1 MILEKS
7 VLEFGAKGDGCTDD
21 YAAFA
26 AALASGADRITIP
39 TGIYP
44 ISETLK
50 VPSDTEI
57 IAARDAKIV
66 MAPKTRRRRGDF
78 LLTNADHE
86 NGNQNIRI
94 TGGIWDGNN
103 QAPENAKPDIYDKNG
118 YSGAM
123 FCFLRVTSL
132 TVTDAVLANTVTYY
146 VRAAHIT
153 DFLFEN
159 IDLVSDKFGVNQDGL
174 HFGGDVH
181 HGTVRNLRALSFG
194 QTNDDMVAFNADD
207 CVERVENL
215 DLPREGI
222 SDITVENIFCDCCH
236 TIIRLLS
243 VTAPIKNIR
252 VKNVFGGFRCY
263 AINADG
269 ARYCR
274 TPLID
279 DTVTLHATG
288 AVENCIFED
297 VTCYPVMPSELPA
310 DFGGT
315 QVTPTTAII
324 MESLANCFEIR
335 NFRYLADEE
344 TQKSCPALRARN
356 LTDTEITADGQSTVL
371 LAKSDLLAI
380 PTFTTLAINKK
391 A

>member
-1 MILEKS
+1 MLERS
-7 VLEFGAKGDGCTDD
+7 VLEFGAKGDGKTDD
-21 YAAFA
+21 YAAFT
-26 AALASGADRITIP
+26 AALASGADRILIP
-39 TGIYP
+39 AGIYP

-66 MAPKTRRRRGDF
+66 MAPKTKRRRGDF
-78 LLTNADHE
+78 LLTNSDHE
-86 NGNQNIRI
+86 NGNRNIRI

-118 YSGAM
+118 YSGALLN
-123 FCFLRVTSL
+123 FFRVTSI
-132 TVTDAVLANTVTYY
+132 TVTDAVLANSVTYY

-159 IDLVSDKFGVNQDGL
+159 IDFISDTFGINQDGL

-181 HGTVRNLRALSFG
+181 RGSVRNIRALSFG
-194 QTNDDMVAFNADD
+194 QTNDDMIAFNADD

-222 SDITVENIFCDCCH
+222 SDITVENVYCECCH
-236 TIIRLLS
+236 TVIRLLS
-243 VTAPIKNIR
+243 VTAPIRNIYI
-252 VKNVFGGFRCY
+252 KNVYGGFRCH

-288 AVENCIFED
+288 NIENCIIENF
-297 VTCYPVMPSELPA
+297 TCRPVMPSELPT

-315 QVTPTTAII
+315 SVTPTTAII
-324 MESLANCFEIR
+324 METLANGFELR

-344 TQKSCPALRARN
+344 TQKVCPTLRARN
-356 LTDTEITADGQSTVL
+356 LVGTVIAADGEKHTL
-371 LAKSDLLAI
+371 REKSDVLRIENLRAL
-380 PTFTTLAINKK
+380 TVNSL
-391 A
+391 